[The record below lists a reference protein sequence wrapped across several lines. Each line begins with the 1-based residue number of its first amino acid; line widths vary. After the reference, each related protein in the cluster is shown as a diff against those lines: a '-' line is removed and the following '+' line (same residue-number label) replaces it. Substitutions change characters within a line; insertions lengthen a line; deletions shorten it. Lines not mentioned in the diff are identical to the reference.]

1 MKAQRGVGCVRKVVM
16 AQGEVCGL
24 HVSQGILARGRTPM
38 AKERLTYGGR
48 GSESTPGLWLPRH
61 KRLQALLDF
70 FGSRQ
75 EAATW
80 NAVRKTWMILFPR
93 RNIF

>member
-1 MKAQRGVGCVRKVVM
+1 MKAQTGVGCVRKVVM

-24 HVSQGILARGRTPM
+24 HVSQGTPM

-48 GSESTPGLWLPRH
+48 GSESTPRAVGLWLPRH
-61 KRLQALLDF
+61 KRLRAPLDF

-80 NAVRKTWMILFPR
+80 NVVKKTWMILFPR